1 MATNDRVPYHEEF
14 AAKVIADLKNGTA
27 PWIRPW
33 APGEL
38 HAPVNPVSGTVY
50 KGINRIM
57 LSRSGYD
64 DPRWMTMKQANTLG
78 CRVRKGEK
86 SQRIVFWQFKT
97 RKEEMDAL
105 DDKGRPKVGAD
116 GKPVVEEIELSRP
129 IIRFSSVFHASQIE
143 GPLPPFDPES
153 VKHEWDPHQKC
164 EEIIAKSGA
173 QILHNQ
179 RDRAFY
185 SNSKDRIELPPKD
198 HFPSADKY
206 YATTLHEIG
215 HWTGHESR
223 LDREKGIFGTPE
235 YAREELRA
243 EIASWMLGQDL
254 GIGHDPGQHAAYI
267 DSWIKLLEE
276 DSFEVV
282 RACRD
287 AEKIKNYLLEP
298 EKQKERAHEVGMD
311 DQPQVTPVEP
321 VVEPETSDEPPKR
334 VYLDV
339 PYREKNRAKALGA
352 KWDRDAKSWYAPE
365 GTDLG
370 PLSPWLPSE
379 QAPEKTEPTPEPEV
393 PSRHDEFFGAI
404 ANQLQGGTPS
414 PDPQIPGHIGRN
426 GQGDNVCAVNDEHGQ
441 IRAWGVYSDD
451 GKPLMSQGDP
461 GWKEALDNLAGEA
474 LMAREFAR
482 GADSRGDNKDS
493 SPEKSEETRDM

>member
-1 MATNDRVPYHEEF
+1 MAKNEKTPYHEEF
-14 AAKVIADLKNGTA
+14 AAKVIEDLKNGTA
-27 PWIRPW
+27 PWLRPW
-33 APGEL
+33 EPGEL

-78 CRVRKGEK
+78 CHVRKGEK
-86 SQRIVFWQFKT
+86 SQRIVFWQF
-97 RKEEMDAL
+97 RKEKEAMDAL
-105 DDKGRPKVGAD
+105 DDKGQAKVGDD
-116 GKPVVEEIELSRP
+116 GKPVVEEVELSRP

-153 VKHEWDPHQKC
+153 VKHEWDPHQKA

-185 SNSKDRIELPPKD
+185 SHSKDRIELPPKD

-206 YATTLHEIG
+206 YATTLHEVG

-223 LDREKGIFGTPE
+223 LGRETGIFGTPE

-243 EIASWMLGQDL
+243 EIASWMMGQDL

-276 DSFEVV
+276 DSFEIV

-287 AEKIKNYLLEP
+287 AEKIKNYILEP
-298 EKQKERAHEVGMD
+298 EKVKERVAGAPEVNMGAKS
-311 DQPQVTPVEP
+311 PEP
-321 VVEPETSDEPPKR
+321 FPAPEKI
-334 VYLDV
+334 YLEV
-339 PYREKNRAKALGA
+339 PYKEKNQAKAAGA
-352 KWDRDAKSWYAPE
+352 KWDGTEKSWYAPA

-370 PLSPWLPSE
+370 PLRAWLPKE
-379 QAPEKTEPTPEPEV
+379 AVKDLPQPEPVITATQEDYV
-393 PSRHDEFFGAI
+393 RAI
-404 ANQLQGGTPS
+404 AGQLEGGTPTAD
-414 PDPQIPGHIGRN
+414 PDIPGHVGYN
-426 GQGDNVCAVNDEHGQ
+426 AQGDNVCAMSDEGGN
-441 IRAWGVYSDD
+441 IRAWGIYGDD
-451 GKPLMSQGDP
+451 GKPLSTKGED
-461 GWKEALDNLAGEA
+461 GWKEALNKVAGDALKDREA
-474 LMAREFAR
+474 
-482 GADSRGDNKDS
+482 SRANF
-493 SPEKSEETRDM
+493 SPEHEDPELEKSADRDM

>member
-1 MATNDRVPYHEEF
+1 MASDKAPYHEEF
-14 AAKVIADLKNGTA
+14 AAKVIEDLKNGTA
-27 PWIRPW
+27 PWLRPW
-33 APGEL
+33 EPGEL

-57 LSRSGYD
+57 LSRHGYD

-78 CRVRKGEK
+78 CHVRKGEK
-86 SQRIVFWQFKT
+86 SQRIVFWQFKKQ
-97 RKEEMDAL
+97 KEEMDAL
-105 DDKGRPKVGAD
+105 DDNVRPKVGAD
-116 GKPVVEEIELSRP
+116 GKPVVEEVELSRP

-143 GPLPPFDPES
+143 GPLPPFDPDA
-153 VKHEWDPHQKC
+153 VKHEWDPHKKC
-164 EEIIAKSGA
+164 EEIIAASGA

-185 SNSKDRIELPPKD
+185 SPAKDRIELPPKD
-198 HFPSADKY
+198 HFPSADRY
-206 YATTLHEIG
+206 YATALHEVG

-223 LDREKGIFGTPE
+223 LGRETGIFGTPE

-243 EIASWMLGQDL
+243 EIASWMMGQDL

-267 DSWIKLLEE
+267 ESWIKLLEE
-276 DSFEVV
+276 DSFEIV

-287 AEKIKNYLLEP
+287 AEKIKNYILEP
-298 EKQKERAHEVGMD
+298 EKQKERAPEVVIEDRG
-311 DQPQVTPVEP
+311 QATPVASEAS
-321 VVEPETSDEPPKR
+321 PEASGETAGR

-365 GTDLG
+365 GVELG
-370 PLSPWLPSE
+370 PLSPWLTKE
-379 QAPEKTEPTPEPEV
+379 IAPEKTPDPTPEPA
-393 PSRHDEFFGAI
+393 PSRHEEFLSAI
-404 ANQLQGGTPS
+404 AGQLQGGTPS
-414 PDPQIPGHIGRN
+414 PDPQIPGHVGRN
-426 GQGDNVCAVNDEHGQ
+426 AQGDNICAVNDEHGQ

-451 GKPLMSQGDP
+451 GRALMSQGDP

-474 LMAREFAR
+474 LMSRDVAR
-482 GADSRGDNKDS
+482 GAGSRDRDGDEPS
-493 SPEKSEETRDM
+493 QEKAMDDRDE